1 MPKKRTR
8 QKKPAAARKA
18 MAPEDSRFQLFLRVT
33 QAINETED
41 FQSAIAVALRNVCES
56 TGWDYAEAWIPSADA
71 TALERSPV
79 CYGIGEAIESFR
91 NSTVGIRRSSGLGL
105 IGRVWSSKQ
114 PEWIPDVSVNPGLF
128 YRSQAAREAGLKAA
142 FGLPILA
149 ADQVVAVL
157 AFFMFES
164 REEDKRLV
172 EIVSAVATQLGS
184 VLQHKRTDEALR
196 ESERRFH
203 AIFDQ
208 TFQFVGLLSPD
219 GTLLEANQTAL
230 KFRGLKRSDVV
241 GRPFW
246 ETPWWDIS
254 RETQDRLRAA
264 IAEAAQGKFVRYEVE
279 HRDFSG
285 EVGTFDFSLKPVVD
299 EGGKVVLIIP
309 EARDITVRKRAER
322 ALRESEAR
330 LQAILDNSTAV
341 IYVKDTQGRFVLVNR
356 EFEKLFHVTR
366 EQIIGKSDYD
376 IFQKEMADA
385 FQAND
390 LKVIE
395 LGTPIEFEETAPH
408 NGGVRTFIS
417 NKFPLYDSAG
427 VPYALCGIS
436 TDITERKRAEER
448 EILDRKRAETW
459 LQSLVN
465 TTQDAFI
472 SIDRQGRIVLF
483 NPAAERMFGHGRAE
497 IQGQKFNLLI
507 AEPYA
512 SEYDSYITRHEPTGQ
527 RHAIGPIRTVVARRR
542 NGEVFPVELA
552 VTEVAAG
559 ESEEARYGAFFR
571 DISEKVRLQ
580 EQLIETERLAA
591 IGTTAAK
598 LAHEIGNPLNGMYMT
613 VQLLERRLNKYADT
627 PDDTVKS
634 PMQTLKDEITH
645 LNQLLHEFRSLS
657 RREKYNF
664 RPTALA
670 AVAAEVLYIERPR
683 YATLGIEVEEAFPAD
698 LHLVMADSV
707 KLKQA
712 LLNLCNNAVEAMPQG
727 GTLTLRA
734 HNAEEQVVLEV
745 VDTGLGIPDG
755 VDIFEPFATTKTWG
769 TGLGLVIVRQI
780 VSAHGGTITYASERG
795 KGTVFSLSLPLHTH
809 PTANP

>member
-1 MPKKRTR
+1 MAKKRTR

-79 CYGIGEAIESFR
+79 CYGIGEAVEGFR
-91 NSTVGIRRSSGLGL
+91 NSTVGIRRSPGLGL

-254 RETQDRLRAA
+254 RETQDRLKAA

-285 EVGTFDFSLKPVVD
+285 EVGTFDFSLKPISD
-299 EGGKVVLIIP
+299 DTGKVVLVIA
-309 EARDITVRKRAER
+309 EGRNIT
-322 ALRESEAR
+322 
-330 LQAILDNSTAV
+330 
-341 IYVKDTQGRFVLVNR
+341 
-356 EFEKLFHVTR
+356 
-366 EQIIGKSDYD
+366 
-376 IFQKEMADA
+376 
-385 FQAND
+385 
-390 LKVIE
+390 
-395 LGTPIEFEETAPH
+395 
-408 NGGVRTFIS
+408 
-417 NKFPLYDSAG
+417 
-427 VPYALCGIS
+427 
-436 TDITERKRAEER
+436 
-448 EILDRKRAETW
+448 DRKRAEKG
-459 LQSLVN
+459 L
-465 TTQDAFI
+465 
-472 SIDRQGRIVLF
+472 R
-483 NPAAERMFGHGRAE
+483 
-497 IQGQKFNLLI
+497 
-507 AEPYA
+507 
-512 SEYDSYITRHEPTGQ
+512 
-527 RHAIGPIRTVVARRR
+527 
-542 NGEVFPVELA
+542 
-552 VTEVAAG
+552 
-559 ESEEARYGAFFR
+559 ESEERYR
-571 DISEKVRLQ
+571 
-580 EQLIETERLAA
+580 QL
-591 IGTTAAK
+591 
-598 LAHEIGNPLNGMYMT
+598 
-613 VQLLERRLNKYADT
+613 V
-627 PDDTVKS
+627 
-634 PMQTLKDEITH
+634 
-645 LNQLLHEFRSLS
+645 
-657 RREKYNF
+657 
-664 RPTALA
+664 
-670 AVAAEVLYIERPR
+670 
-683 YATLGIEVEEAFPAD
+683 
-698 LHLVMADSV
+698 
-707 KLKQA
+707 
-712 LLNLCNNAVEAMPQG
+712 
-727 GTLTLRA
+727 
-734 HNAEEQVVLEV
+734 
-745 VDTGLGIPDG
+745 
-755 VDIFEPFATTKTWG
+755 
-769 TGLGLVIVRQI
+769 
-780 VSAHGGTITYASERG
+780 
-795 KGTVFSLSLPLHTH
+795 
-809 PTANP
+809 